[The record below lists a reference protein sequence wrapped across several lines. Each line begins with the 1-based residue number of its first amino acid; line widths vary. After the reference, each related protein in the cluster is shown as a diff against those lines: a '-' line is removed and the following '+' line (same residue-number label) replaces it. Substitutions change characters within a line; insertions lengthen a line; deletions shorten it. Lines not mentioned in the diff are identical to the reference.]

1 MKLYWD
7 KKKHKLLKKFS
18 SLKESDLKFKLG
30 KEKEMIMKLRKRL
43 GRSDKDIL
51 KIIIDL

>member
-7 KKKHKLLKKFS
+7 KKKHKLLQKFS
-18 SLKESDLKFKLG
+18 SLKASDLKFRLG
-30 KEKEMIMKLRKRL
+30 KEQEMIMRIRERL